1 MFADTHMQTAHSA
14 SEIVCN
20 SPHCLKGKEVS
31 PACWRRLHN
40 CLVTPD
46 LILNSPQK
54 HWPEDDSR
62 TSNIFRRPMV
72 TIPSREYRLCWH
84 VFLGCYL
91 LKRASTCPLPST
103 SSIWSPLSLLQ
114 ATGTLRS
121 SSFSSEHLTCLHFS
135 FYCLHFLEWSLK
147 YAHLHTKEK
156 PSPPF

>member
-1 MFADTHMQTAHSA
+1 MFADTHKQTAHSA

-40 CLVTPD
+40 GLLTPD
-46 LILNSPQK
+46 LILNIPQK

-72 TIPSREYRLCWH
+72 TITSREYSLCWY

-91 LKRASTCPLPST
+91 LKRASTCALHST
-103 SSIWSPLSLLQ
+103 SLHLEPTLPAPGHWDPQKLQLLIR
-114 ATGTLRS
+114 TSYMFTFLLLRS
-121 SSFSSEHLTCLHFS
+121 AFFGMESEICTFT
-135 FYCLHFLEWSLK
+135 Y
-147 YAHLHTKEK
+147 
-156 PSPPF
+156 